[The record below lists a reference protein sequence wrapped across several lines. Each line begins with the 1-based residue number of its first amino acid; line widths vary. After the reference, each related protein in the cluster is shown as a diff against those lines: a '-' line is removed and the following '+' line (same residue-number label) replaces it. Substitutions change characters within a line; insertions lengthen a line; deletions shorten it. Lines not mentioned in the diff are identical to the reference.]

1 MDYHFQLAPQTILID
16 RPGKVEK
23 VWTGILNDSAMAE
36 LTQLTGGSKA
46 ASQTSDI
53 NPGFSLH

>member
-1 MDYHFQLAPQTILID
+1 MDYRFQLTPQTILID

-46 ASQTSDI
+46 ASQNSD
-53 NPGFSLH
+53 NHPGFSLN